1 MLFKKQKNTPK
12 EADEMDDNKKVRTL
26 SKNFNLF
33 VTVMLTGLGLYHIY
47 VGFFGARSAM
57 ELRAVHWLIISVVAF
72 FLYPASKK
80 SIKGVTIIDAAW
92 ISGAAISGGY
102 ILLNWERIALS
113 AGIVNSMDIFFGVV
127 SIIVVLEAARRSI
140 GPVLTVLAVI
150 FLLYTFFGHH
160 LSGVWGHR
168 EYSLTRIVSF
178 LYTGTEGI
186 YGTAMDVSA
195 KYVALFV
202 LFGSLLEF
210 FGGGQL
216 FVDIAY
222 SLTGKLRGGPAKA
235 AVVSSALMGTMS
247 GSAVANVVTTGAFT
261 IPLMK
266 KNGYKATVAAA
277 VEAVASTGGQIMPP
291 VMGAAAFL
299 MAEMTGI
306 HYSDIMVAALIPA
319 FFYFFAVFMM
329 VDLEAAKENISTDQ
343 AAIKPL
349 GKILRAG
356 GYLILPLALLIFMIF
371 RGYSAILA
379 ASYSIAL
386 ILITDF
392 IFNKNRKDIPKKFLQ
407 AVAKGMRSVVSV
419 ACACACSG
427 IIVGVISLTGIGTKF
442 SSAMLDIAGSNVLI
456 ALIMT
461 MLASLILGCGLPT
474 TAAYMVLATLAV
486 PALIKLEVPLLA
498 AHLFV
503 LYFGSV
509 STITPPVALSAYA
522 GAALADAPPNAV
534 GYKAFK
540 FGILAFLVPF
550 MFIYQPAL
558 LMSGNMVQIITAFAV
573 GCVGVV
579 MIACSMQGYGFVKVS
594 MPIRA
599 VLLVVGVIMVYPN
612 LMVNIAG
619 LAVAVLFFAQQYMAR
634 KKLKAAM

>member
-80 SIKGVTIIDAAW
+80 SIKGVTVIDAVW
-92 ISGAAISGGY
+92 ISAAAISGGY

-113 AGIVNSMDIFFGVV
+113 TGIVNSMDIFFGVV

-540 FGILAFLVPF
+540 FGVLAFLVPF

-558 LMSGNMVQIITAFAV
+558 LMSGDMVQIITAFVV

-579 MIACSMQGYGFVKVS
+579 MIACSMQGYGLVKIA

-612 LMVNIAG
+612 TIINIAG
-619 LAVAVLFFAQQYMAR
+619 LSVAALFFAQQYMAR
-634 KKLKAAM
+634 KKFKAAM